1 MDPNTLLT
9 TNESAPVV
17 GAEPI
22 TLKKWRVRGRG
33 PAYIKLGGKIRY
45 KLADL
50 LAFIEKG
57 RVDPEA
63 QPAKPLRGIRRS
75 NGTKRGSR

>member
-1 MDPNTLLT
+1 MDINRLLT
-9 TNESAPVV
+9 TDESAPVM

-22 TLKKWRVRGRG
+22 TLKKWRARGRG
-33 PAYIKLGGKIRY
+33 PAYIKIGGKIRY
-45 KLADL
+45 RLGDL

-63 QPAKPLRGIRRS
+63 QPVRSRGIRRTR
-75 NGTKRGSR
+75 GTRRGSR